1 MRINASNGMMDNGN
15 VEYNANNIP
24 TVNPINN
31 IGTYIPTAPNV
42 VSPMGVNFNNVAAV
56 KPSATE
62 SVLDSII
69 STLPDSVNSTQ
80 AINNLKALVQNRKLS
95 VEKNMDPVTKVFTE
109 KVTNGL
115 YSLLNGDYQAF
126 DRVVDKILSTN
137 TPDIAAVGV
146 NNKSKYTGNNT
157 VDNHVMELMRAAVNF
172 MRKQNIVNVGNMG
185 KFNKILTDMVAETKS
200 KKFSEVITKVPITE
214 LWKTFKAF
222 VGGVN

>member
-15 VEYNANNIP
+15 MGYTTNSIP

-31 IGTYIPTAPNV
+31 IGTYIPVASEV
-42 VSPMGVNFNNVAAV
+42 VSPMGVNFTNVAAV

-62 SVLDSII
+62 SVLDSIM

-80 AINNLKALVQNRKLS
+80 AINNLKTLVQNRKLS

-137 TPDIAAVGV
+137 TPDIAAVGI
-146 NNKSKYTGNNT
+146 NSKSKYTGNNI

-222 VGGVN
+222 VGGAN